1 MKKTKLPVTAKEFEK
16 NHVEL
21 HYNDFADYMLGF
33 KMDFWQYIKLKEE
46 FIKIYKK
53 ESSKNKT
60 YSLVNHLCNV
70 CKEIEVEKFK
80 ERLNE
85 RIQTLPNESKLLELE
100 KELDS
105 SKKEWADVVPLSIN
119 NLDLISTYR
128 HVGIDGTY
136 EEPIEYYREIAV
148 YIKAQIEFVKK
159 EIWIENTR
167 IIDNLNN
174 SLRNFYYE
182 DWIKKALREAPD
194 DFEERLAY
202 FIRLNSEL
210 KKIEELEKE
219 RKPKANYF
227 ELTRFAKVNDKG
239 YVIDVPTSRYDW
251 YIKWSSTQIDLAKTK
266 FHTAANVTPSKVYNN
281 NILEIDKDKWE
292 FISKLLED
300 LAITINGKYALSD
313 KRKGAIRGVSE
324 ALKEKL
330 IFPERSLES
339 LNNFIAQKIG
349 LVINSK
355 LDCSG
360 VSEKYKKL
368 TIKYIVNNYNK

>member
-105 SKKEWADVVPLSIN
+105 SKREWADVVPLSIN

-136 EEPIEYYREIAV
+136 EEPIEYYREIAD

-227 ELTRFAKVNDKG
+227 ELTRFEKLDDKG

-251 YIKWSSTQIDLAKTK
+251 YIKWSSTQIDLVKTK
-266 FHTAANVTPSKVYNN
+266 FHTAANATHSKVSNN

-324 ALKEKL
+324 ALKEKY

-368 TIKYIVNNYNK
+368 TIKYIINNHNK

>member
-1 MKKTKLPVTAKEFEK
+1 MKKIKAPVTAKEFER
-16 NHVEL
+16 NHYEL
-21 HYNDFADYMLGF
+21 HYNDFPNYMLGL
-33 KMDFWQYIKLKEE
+33 KMDYWQWLILKKE

-53 ESSKNKT
+53 ECSKNRT

-70 CKEIEVEKFK
+70 CKELAIEEFK
-80 ERLNE
+80 KRVTE
-85 RIQTLPNESKLLELE
+85 KLLPLPDEKKLIELE
-100 KELDS
+100 KELEGI
-105 SKKEWADVVPLSIN
+105 KKEWAEVVPLSIN

-136 EEPIEYYREIAV
+136 EEPIEYYREIAI
-148 YIKAQIEFVKK
+148 YLKAQIEFVKK
-159 EIWIENTR
+159 EIWIKNTK
-167 IIDNLNN
+167 IIDNLYN

-227 ELTRFAKVNDKG
+227 ELTRFEKLDDKG

-251 YIKWSSTQIDLAKTK
+251 YIKWSSTQIDLAKAKFIIAPQKAPTK
-266 FHTAANVTPSKVYNN
+266 TSNN
-281 NILEIDKDKWE
+281 NILEIDNAKKN

-300 LAITINGKYALSD
+300 LSITINGKYALSE

-324 ALKEKL
+324 ALKEKHIL
-330 IFPERSLES
+330 PERSLEF
-339 LNNFIAQKIG
+339 LNNFIAKEIG
-349 LVINSK
+349 LTINSK
-355 LDCSG
+355 LDYSD
-360 VSEKYKKL
+360 VSRKYKQL
-368 TIKYIVNNYNK
+368 ALKYILDNYNK

>member
-119 NLDLISTYR
+119 NLDVISTYR

-136 EEPIEYYREIAV
+136 EEPIEYYREIAD
-148 YIKAQIEFVKK
+148 YIKAKIEFVKK
-159 EIWIENTR
+159 EIWIENTK
-167 IIDNLNN
+167 IIDNLYN

-227 ELTRFAKVNDKG
+227 ELTRFEKLDDKG

-251 YIKWSSTQIDLAKTK
+251 YIKWSSTQIDLAKAKFIIAPQKAPTK
-266 FHTAANVTPSKVYNN
+266 TSNN
-281 NILEIDKDKWE
+281 NILEIDNAKKN

-300 LAITINGKYALSD
+300 LSITINGKYALSE

-324 ALKEKL
+324 ALKEKHIL
-330 IFPERSLES
+330 PERSLEF
-339 LNNFIAQKIG
+339 LNNFIAKEIG
-349 LVINSK
+349 LTINSK
-355 LDCSG
+355 LDYSD
-360 VSEKYKKL
+360 VSKKYKKL
-368 TIKYIVNNYNK
+368 ALKYILDNYNK